1 MVVKLTKVTNAL
13 DLLDLFLFAQL
24 LVVMVSEAIPN
35 NATMEIEKVARIVS
49 LMLDMIVL
57 EQLAQ
62 PQDAQ
67 EGPCVEMVLLK
78 LVNNVIMV
86 ED

>member
-1 MVVKLTKVTNAL
+1 
-13 DLLDLFLFAQL
+13 
-24 LVVMVSEAIPN
+24 MVSEATPN
-35 NATMEIEKVARIVS
+35 NVIMEIEKVAQIVL

-57 EQLAQ
+57 EQLVR

-67 EGPCVEMVLLK
+67 EEQCVEMVLLK

>member
-1 MVVKLTKVTNAL
+1 LTKVTNAL
-13 DLLDLFLFAQL
+13 DLLDLYLYAQL
-24 LVVMVSEAIPN
+24 PVVMVSEAAPN
-35 NATMEIEKVARIVS
+35 NVIMEIEKVAQIVL

-57 EQLAQ
+57 EQLVR

-67 EGPCVEMVLLK
+67 EEQCVEMVLLK

>member
-1 MVVKLTKVTNAL
+1 MTKVTNAL
-13 DLLDLFLFAQL
+13 DLLDLYLYAQL
-24 LVVMVSEAIPN
+24 PVVMVSEATPN
-35 NATMEIEKVARIVS
+35 NVIMEIEKVAQIVL

-57 EQLAQ
+57 EQLVR

-67 EGPCVEMVLLK
+67 EEQCVEMVLLK

>member
-67 EGPCVEMVLLK
+67 EEPCVEMVLLK